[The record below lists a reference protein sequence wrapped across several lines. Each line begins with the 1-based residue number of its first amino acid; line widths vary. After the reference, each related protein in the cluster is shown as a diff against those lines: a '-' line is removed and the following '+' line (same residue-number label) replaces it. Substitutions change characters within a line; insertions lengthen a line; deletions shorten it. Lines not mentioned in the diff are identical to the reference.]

1 MLKNYVSEESSTK
14 DVKISVTN
22 NRTQPSSVLWLISV
36 MGNIVGILAYLF
48 IYLFIKFCKCNEF
61 SKCAQKIYYF
71 YYYHY
76 YYL

>member
-1 MLKNYVSEESSTK
+1 MNIKYHVQQMLKDSVSEGSSTK

-48 IYLFIKFCKCNEF
+48 IYLFICKV
-61 SKCAQKIYYF
+61 
-71 YYYHY
+71 
-76 YYL
+76 L